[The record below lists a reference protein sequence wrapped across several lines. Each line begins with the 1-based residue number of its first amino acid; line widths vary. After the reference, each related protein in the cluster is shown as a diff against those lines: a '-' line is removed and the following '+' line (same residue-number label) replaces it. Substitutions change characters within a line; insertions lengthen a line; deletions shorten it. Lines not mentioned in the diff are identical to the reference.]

1 MFDATSTADDVLIG
15 ADLRGKRILVTGIS
29 SGIGAETARSL
40 SAHGALVV
48 GTARDLAKAEAAAAP
63 IRSAATA
70 SGGGLE
76 LIDLELADLASVRTC
91 AATVMAAGHP
101 FDALIANA
109 GVMATPYGRTRDG
122 FETQFG
128 VNHLGH
134 FVLVN
139 SLVPLLRPTSR
150 LIVVSSAGH
159 RFANVDL
166 TDPNFEHAAYEPF
179 VAYGRSKT
187 ANILFAVAFDRRYRE
202 HGIRAAAVHPGAV
215 QTELN
220 RHLEARQVQTM
231 IDLANRQVAVTATP
245 SFRWK
250 TIPQG
255 AATSVW
261 AAVVA
266 SADEIGGQYCENCHV
281 GRIAADDI
289 PISASSEGV
298 RAYALDAE
306 SAEALWHGS
315 EELVGESFGPFTT
328 DALHSLRR

>member
-1 MFDATSTADDVLIG
+1 MEMFDATSTADDVLTG
-15 ADLRGKRILVTGIS
+15 ADLRGRRILVTGIS
-29 SGIGAETARSL
+29 SGIGVETARSL
-40 SAHGALVV
+40 SAHGAWVV
-48 GTARDLAKAEAAAAP
+48 GTVRDPAKAEAAAAP
-63 IRSAATA
+63 IRSAAA
-70 SGGGLE
+70 AGGGGLE
-76 LIDLELADLASVRTC
+76 LVELELADLGNVRTC
-91 AATVMAAGHP
+91 AATLLAAGHP
-101 FDALIANA
+101 FDAIIANA

-139 SLVPLLRPTSR
+139 RLVPLLRPTSR

-166 TDPNFEHAAYEPF
+166 ADPNFEHSAYEPF

-187 ANILFAVAFDRRYRE
+187 ANILFAVAFDRRHRE

-220 RHLEARQVQTM
+220 RHLEPRQVQTI
-231 IDLANRQVAVTATP
+231 IDRTNLQMGTTAKP

-266 SADEIGGQYCENCHV
+266 PADEIGGQYCENCHV

-289 PISASSEGV
+289 SISAISEGV

-306 SAEALWHGS
+306 SAQALWRKS
-315 EELVGESFGPFTT
+315 EELVGESFN
-328 DALHSLRR
+328 DRRTLLT